1 MIMILFKSSIDI
13 IAISKKIGQ
22 GLESEQCVELGPG
35 KVSTLSFRTELHKL
49 PPDFWSKVSQW
60 GQTQSSRNDGMFP
73 QGVDNSK
80 MILEAILGKIKLYE
94 KGQDKKWAELIQVGV
109 VFKVFS
115 GTQNTV

>member
-1 MIMILFKSSIDI
+1 M
-13 IAISKKIGQ
+13 IGQ

-49 PPDFWSKVSQW
+49 PPDFWSKVSQG
-60 GQTQSSRNDGMFP
+60 GQRSRNDGMFP

-94 KGQDKKWAELIQVGV
+94 KGQDKKWAELIQVRV
-109 VFKVFS
+109 VFKV
-115 GTQNTV
+115 GTQNTVLPFPEYWQPVLRRWWR

>member
-1 MIMILFKSSIDI
+1 MI
-13 IAISKKIGQ
+13 AQ

-49 PPDFWSKVSQW
+49 PPDFWSKVSQR
-60 GQTQSSRNDGMFP
+60 GQSSRNDGMFS

-94 KGQDKKWAELIQVGV
+94 KGQDKKWTELIQVRV
-109 VFKVFS
+109 VFEDFS
-115 GTQNTV
+115 GTQNTFSPFPEYWQPVLRRRWR